1 VNSKGA
7 ISSNRT
13 STELLATLDAEASSF
28 LLVSLVVEFE
38 NGDVFVFAGDP
49 NRAACLEDAL
59 HRGGLATGLVGV
71 KRGSDDR
78 GGACYRVF
86 PEYANAPNVSKYLEE
101 TSVLFASLY
110 AAKN

>member
-1 VNSKGA
+1 MDRKGA
-7 ISSNRT
+7 IGATRT
-13 STELLATLDAEASSF
+13 FSELLATLDAEAASF
-28 LLVSLVVEFE
+28 LVVSLVVEFE

-49 NRAACLEDAL
+49 NRAVCLEEAL

-71 KRGSDDR
+71 KRGSEDR
-78 GGACYRVF
+78 GGAFYRVF
-86 PEYANAPNVSKYLEE
+86 PEYANAPYVAKDLEE